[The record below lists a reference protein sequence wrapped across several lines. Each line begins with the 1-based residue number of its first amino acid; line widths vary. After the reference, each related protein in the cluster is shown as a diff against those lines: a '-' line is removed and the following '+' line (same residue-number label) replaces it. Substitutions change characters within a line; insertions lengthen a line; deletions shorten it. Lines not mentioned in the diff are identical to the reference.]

1 MTVKESDK
9 MVRVEVHRLD
19 AKDTSGSVVWW
30 LGSATAT
37 EDNDYGKLGQH
48 TERFAPGEETRTLY
62 IPLIDDKE
70 PERTESFYVYLGR
83 YSPQKKHL
91 DALAS
96 VRIDI
101 VDDD

>member
-1 MTVKESDK
+1 
-9 MVRVEVHRLD
+9 VRRLGPT
-19 AKDTSGSVVWW
+19 DTARSVVWW
-30 LGSATAT
+30 LGNSTAS

-48 TERFAPGEETRTLY
+48 TEFFARGEQTRTLY
-62 IPLIDDKE
+62 VPLIDDKE

-83 YSPQKKHL
+83 YSPQKQHL

-96 VRIDI
+96 VRIDV